1 MSYTFALAQPTDEP
15 ELRELACHPVPGT
28 IEVTYRR
35 DPNYF
40 EANKTLG
47 RDCQTL
53 VCRDHDNRLAAT
65 ASRAT
70 RPVYLDGRPTTLGYL
85 GQLRVAPAH
94 RGRMLVARGFR
105 YLQQLPQQ
113 PDLCLTTIIE
123 GNATAETILVEKTRP
138 GMPRY
143 RPLARLLTKALLVHP
158 RPNPK
163 GLTPPD
169 SLEELLTFL
178 NAQGKKRQLFPV
190 LEPRDL
196 GPDLQEED
204 FLMVRKNGRPI
215 AAAGLWDQRRFKQT
229 IVNGTW
235 HLPMASVAFCC
246 APDAPTL
253 HKLLAGLI
261 HKARKRGLK
270 FLMVGLCE
278 GDPLLAATRAFPHLT
293 YPSRVYLV
301 GNQERSFSGVPHLEI
316 ACL

>member
-1 MSYTFALAQPTDEP
+1 MSYTFALAQPADEP
-15 ELRELACHPVPGT
+15 ELRALAAHPVPGA

-35 DPNYF
+35 EPDYF

-47 RDCQTL
+47 RDCLTM
-53 VCRDHDNRLAAT
+53 VCRDQNGHLAAT
-65 ASRAT
+65 ASRAS
-70 RPVYLDGRPTTLGYL
+70 RPVYLDGRPTTLAYL

-94 RGRMLVARGFR
+94 RGRMLVPRGFR
-105 YLQQLPQQ
+105 YLHQFPQ

-123 GNATAETILVEKTRP
+123 GNATAEKILVEKTRP

-163 GLTPPD
+163 DLTPPE

-178 NAQGKKRQLFPV
+178 NAEGKRRQFFPV

-196 GPDLQEED
+196 GPDLQVED
-204 FLMVRKNGRPI
+204 FLMVRRNGRPI

-229 IVNGTW
+229 VVNGTW
-235 HLPMASVAFCC
+235 HLPMASVAFCY
-246 APDAPTL
+246 APDAHTL
-253 HKLLAGLI
+253 HQLLAGLT

-278 GDPLLAATRAFPHLT
+278 GDPLLAATRTFPHLT
-293 YPSRVYLV
+293 YASRVYLV
-301 GNQERSFSGVPHLEI
+301 GNQERSPAGVPHLEI